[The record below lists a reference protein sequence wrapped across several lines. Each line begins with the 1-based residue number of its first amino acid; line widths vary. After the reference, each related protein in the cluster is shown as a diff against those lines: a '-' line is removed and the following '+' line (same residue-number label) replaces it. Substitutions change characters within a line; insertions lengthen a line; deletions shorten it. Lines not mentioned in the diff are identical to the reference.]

1 MGKITKVIDK
11 LFKHRD
17 ILRDDSA
24 IYMRRYYILNTPWF
38 RLRLHH
44 IFLSDYDCLHD
55 HPWNFLS
62 ILLKGEYIE
71 RRGVGVY
78 EIDKIYK
85 AGDILYRRA
94 EDRHRLIINKP
105 VWSLVFMFKRRREWG
120 FWTKQGW
127 LPWFKY
133 QSQQKCD

>member
-1 MGKITKVIDK
+1 MKKCLNR

-17 ILRDDSA
+17 IQREDNAVYL
-24 IYMRRYYILNTPWF
+24 RRYYILHTPWF
-38 RLRLHH
+38 RIRLHH

-62 ILLKGEYIE
+62 ILLKGSYNEVRASPLGCLDYK
-71 RRGVGVY
+71 R
-78 EIDKIYK
+78 YK
-85 AGDILYRRA
+85 AGNILYRKA

-120 FWTKQGW
+120 FWTSKGW

-133 QSQQKCD
+133 RPTQTCE